1 MTFMNI
7 VKLNGEDTELYRRV
21 AHLVMNREVLAS
33 NNNYPFKTS
42 SEHIWFVACDDEG
55 RTLGFIPVVLRNR
68 KATINNYYAAEDDE
82 EVLCLMLTQLIQEFK
97 KDFAI
102 ISVTQNKHIQAFRRC
117 GFR

>member
-1 MTFMNI
+1 MNI

-55 RTLGFIPVVLRNR
+55 RYHIRHPEQTHPGLQALRVFGNVR
-68 KATINNYYAAEDDE
+68 MGKIREND
-82 EVLCLMLTQLIQEFK
+82 IQ
-97 KDFAI
+97 
-102 ISVTQNKHIQAFRRC
+102 RR
-117 GFR
+117 